1 MLKDIKGNIIKD
13 KDILVS
19 GMDNREYR
27 VIQKGSLFYAEPLF
41 KKDLYSLFQSRIDFN
56 EMIIKGNEVD

>member
-13 KDILVS
+13 NDILIS
-19 GMDNREYR
+19 GIDNREYK
-27 VIQKGSLFYAEPLF
+27 VIKKGSLFYAEPLF

-56 EMIIKGNEVD
+56 EMIVKGKEVD